1 MITRCRLHGSVWAV
15 PITPGV
21 MTMRTR
27 TIAIVA
33 ALLLGLPV
41 LVQAESAPPEVNMFE
56 IGQTVL
62 KMSLSEGVTPEDAI
76 DAMLSKAAELNMKL
90 VGRQDVGGE
99 LQARGVEAPRLEI
112 FQFCDPEDAIEMVK
126 FNTIYAAYM
135 PCRIAL
141 VEDSDGRIWLEM
153 LNLDMIINAYQ
164 LPPRL
169 QAIAITVNGEMLSI
183 ITAGATGEF

>member
-1 MITRCRLHGSVWAV
+1 
-15 PITPGV
+15 
-21 MTMRTR
+21 
-27 TIAIVA
+27 
-33 ALLLGLPV
+33 
-41 LVQAESAPPEVNMFE
+41 
-56 IGQTVL
+56 
-62 KMSLSEGVTPEDAI
+62 
-76 DAMLSKAAELNMKL
+76 
-90 VGRQDVGGE
+90 
-99 LQARGVEAPRLEI
+99 
-112 FQFCDPEDAIEMVK
+112 MVK